1 MKPQKPEGFPD
12 KSTLLGHWPMVRI
25 TQVIHFSVSIFIMVQ
40 CWYNFET
47 TVQFENLSCDTD
59 PKPGLEFLVPLVDEA
74 RGHRVKKQHLCFWL
88 RQSDSLNPKYA
99 MCTLKG
105 LTNR

>member
-1 MKPQKPEGFPD
+1 MNCRAKRNFAMKPQKPEGFPD
-12 KSTLLGHWPMVRI
+12 KSTGFVFQHWLGHWPMVRI

-74 RGHRVKKQHLCFWL
+74 RGHRVKKTAPVFLVA
-88 RQSDSLNPKYA
+88 PE
-99 MCTLKG
+99 
-105 LTNR
+105 